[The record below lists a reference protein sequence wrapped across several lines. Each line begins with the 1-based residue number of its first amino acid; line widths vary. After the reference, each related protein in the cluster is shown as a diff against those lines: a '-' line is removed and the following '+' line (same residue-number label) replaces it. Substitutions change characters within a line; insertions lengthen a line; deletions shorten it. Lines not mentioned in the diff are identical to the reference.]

1 VTPEA
6 AAGLRTL
13 AEALPTGAAV
23 LVPREWL
30 LELLAGQ
37 ESTASTNTAM
47 DPTVEA
53 VASRYGRAPSTV
65 RGWCEAGRFPGAY
78 KLHDRE
84 WRIPPAALET
94 FEAQERRREC
104 PTGRRGRP
112 VASLGD
118 WRRIS

>member
-23 LVPREWL
+23 PVPREWL

-37 ESTASTNTAM
+37 ESAASANTTM
-47 DPTVEA
+47 DPTVDELA
-53 VASRYGRAPSTV
+53 ARYGRGPSTV

-78 KLHDRE
+78 KLRDRE
-84 WRIPPAALET
+84 WRIPPAAVAS
-94 FEAQERRREC
+94 FEAAV
-104 PTGRRGRP
+104 RGRATANHRR
-112 VASLGD
+112 VQSFGD
-118 WRRIS
+118 WRHAS